1 MINYQPF
8 PTEAISIVP
17 PRDAHADPRTSLD
30 RLRARFVR
38 NDGLP
43 FADVLT
49 GPRIHDALD
58 EHGVRYRDRVF
69 NPVTTLWGF
78 LSQVLSE
85 DHSCRDAVTRIIAH
99 RAASGLGTCSPNTA
113 SYCNAR
119 GRLPTAVLCTLAKR
133 TARELQAATARE
145 WKWNGRDVFIAD
157 GSHVSMPD
165 TPENQAAYPQP
176 PTQQPGVGFPLARV
190 VVLLSLATGACHDLA
205 IAPYEGKGTGE
216 TTLLRA
222 MYGSLRPGDVL
233 LADSLFDNYFLM
245 CELRRRG
252 IDVVARAQYERVG
265 SQVLRGRP
273 DGEILLWR
281 RPNKPH
287 GMTGAQYRLYPE
299 VLLMRQVTVDARD
312 KENRAER
319 FEVVTTILDASID
332 GAQIGDLYE
341 RRWEGEVDIRSIKSV
356 MQMDILRCK
365 APEMVRK
372 EIWAHLLA
380 YNLLRTA
387 MAVAAGENG
396 LEPRQ
401 VSFKGAKQAVTAFA
415 PKLEA
420 ARPKARPA
428 LIDAM
433 LAVIAYHR
441 VGDRP
446 GRWEPRAR
454 KRRRKPGAY
463 LHEPRAATKQAKDRS
478 KWF

>member
-17 PRDAHADPRTSLD
+17 PPDAQADPRTRLD
-30 RLRARFVR
+30 RLRARFAR

-49 GPRIHDALD
+49 EARVHDVLN

-69 NPVTTLWGF
+69 NPVTTIWGF
-78 LSQVLSE
+78 LSQVLSD
-85 DHSCRDAVTRIIAH
+85 DHSCNDAVTRIIAH
-99 RAASGLGTCSPNTA
+99 RAASGQATCSPNNA

-133 TARELQAATARE
+133 TARELQAAAAEE
-145 WKWNGRDVFIAD
+145 WKWNGRSVFIAD

-176 PTQQPGVGFPLARV
+176 PTQEPGVGFPLARV

-222 MYGSLRPGDVL
+222 MYGALRPGDVV
-233 LADSLFDNYFLM
+233 LADALFDNYFLI

-252 IDVVARAQYERVG
+252 IDVVVRAQYERVG
-265 SQVLRGRP
+265 SQVLQGRP

-281 RPNKPH
+281 RPNKPR
-287 GMTGAQYRLYPE
+287 GMTGRQYRQYPE

-319 FEVVTTILDASID
+319 FKVITTILDAAID
-332 GAQIGDLYE
+332 GGQIGDLYE

-356 MQMDILRCK
+356 MHMDILRCK
-365 APEMVRK
+365 TPEMVRK

-380 YNLLRTA
+380 YNLLRTV
-387 MAVAAGENG
+387 MAVAAAENG

-420 ARPKARPA
+420 ARPEARPA